1 MNHIQSQT
9 MQMAK
14 DYSLNADPMTR
25 FADIASEIG
34 ELGKELVKS
43 SNYGTQPVVVT
54 DGIKMEF
61 GDVLFCLAL
70 FANEMGVDMDECF
83 KMTQAKMKQRFDK
96 KGYISSDN

>member
-1 MNHIQSQT
+1 MNTIQAQAK
-9 MQMAK
+9 QMAQ
-14 DYSLNADPMTR
+14 DYSLGADPMPR
-25 FADIASEIG
+25 FADITSEIG

-70 FANEMGVDMDECF
+70 FANEMGVCMDECF
-83 KMTQAKMKQRFDK
+83 KMTQAKMKQRFDE
-96 KGYISSDN
+96 KGCIASDS